1 MNRHLI
7 VFFCSACLLVFGGAA
22 AWPDDARR
30 KMKLGLQEYKA
41 GDFEAAQREFED
53 AAKGASDERL
63 DAGAALY
70 NEANALYRL
79 GQPDRAASKYMDAG
93 RSTDLSLQK
102 KTFFNRGNAL
112 YQLAEQ
118 AQAEGDLDSAR
129 QALEQAMVMYEN
141 TMALDPA
148 DRDSKINYELT
159 LRKHEEVKE
168 LQEQQQQQQEQQQGE
183 QEQEQEKKDD
193 EQEPEEQQ
201 EEEQESSGQQQ
212 EPAESGEQQQQPQP
226 QQEQSAEE
234 MTEEEARV
242 LLDAMRQEEQAA
254 REQYRMVQG
263 TPAPVDKDW

>member
-22 AWPDDARR
+22 AWPDDARQ

-168 LQEQQQQQQEQQQGE
+168 LQEQQQQQQPQQEQQQGE
-183 QEQEQEKKDD
+183 QEQEKQNGEP
-193 EQEPEEQQ
+193 QPEEQQ
-201 EEEQESSGQQQ
+201 EEEQESSDQQQ
-212 EPAESGEQQQQPQP
+212 EPAESGEQQPQP
-226 QQEQSAEE
+226 QEEQSAEE